1 MEGNR
6 RQRGS
11 PSLIL
16 IALIGCRL
24 LNVEGIRETI
34 MKRLFRADF
43 QAVCLLVILSTLLPL
58 PARGQD
64 SGLATPAST
73 CEAKESRGDLSAE
86 GQITLF
92 SDVIHAS
99 STCQA
104 NCSNGTTVSVSCSG
118 GCTAAD
124 TNCPSEAGHVQC
136 TGGSKISCQVSC
148 CTDGTPCSVGQ
159 QCANCF
165 CIGPTTPRRW
175 ACIYF

>member
-1 MEGNR
+1 M
-6 RQRGS
+6 S
-11 PSLIL
+11 KP
-16 IALIGCRL
+16 
-24 LNVEGIRETI
+24 
-34 MKRLFRADF
+34 FRAAF
-43 QAVCLLVILSTLLPL
+43 RAVCLLVILSPLLLLP
-58 PARGQD
+58 AWGRD
-64 SGLATPAST
+64 LATPAST
-73 CEAKESRGDLSAE
+73 GEAKSSGNPSAVS
-86 GQITLF
+86 QITLF
-92 SDVIHAS
+92 SEIFYAS

-148 CTDGTPCSVGQ
+148 CTDGAPCSLGQ

-165 CIGPTTPRRW
+165 CIGPTNPRRW